1 MANEGP
7 VAVIGAG
14 GHAKVVIGALVA
26 AGRAV
31 AGVWDDDPA
40 KLGGTLL
47 GVPVLGPTAD
57 AVRAGFRPAVLAVGD
72 NRARQQLAAA
82 LDLDWVTVV
91 HPRAWVHPS
100 VRLGEGSVVFA
111 AAIVQPDTV
120 VGCHAIVNTGATIDH
135 DCEIGDFAH
144 VAPGVN
150 LSGGVRVGN
159 GTLLGVGSC
168 AVPGARI
175 GAWAVVG
182 AGAVVVDEVP
192 DGATVV
198 GAPARPAG
206 GSR

>member
-1 MANEGP
+1 MIDDGA
-7 VAVIGAG
+7 VTVIGAG
-14 GHAKVVIGALVA
+14 GHAKVVIGALAA

-47 GVPVLGPTAD
+47 GVPVLGPTAG
-57 AVRAGFRPAVLAVGD
+57 ATRGGRRPAVLAVGD
-72 NRARQQLAAA
+72 NHARQQLAAA

-100 VRLGEGSVVFA
+100 VRLGAGAVVFA
-111 AAIVQPDTV
+111 GAIVQPDTV
-120 VGCHAIVNTGATIDH
+120 VGRHAIINTGATIDH
-135 DCEIGDFAH
+135 DCEIGEFAH

-150 LSGGVRVGN
+150 LSGGVRVGD

-168 AVPGARI
+168 AVPGART

-192 DGATVV
+192 EGVTVV
-198 GAPARPAG
+198 GAPARPTSG
-206 GSR
+206 GR

>member
-1 MANEGP
+1 MIDDGA

-14 GHAKVVIGALVA
+14 GHAKVVIGALAA

-57 AVRAGFRPAVLAVGD
+57 LIRGSTRLAVLAVGD
-72 NRARQQLAAA
+72 NRARYRLAAS

-91 HPRAWVHPS
+91 HPHAWVHPS
-100 VRLGEGSVVFA
+100 VRLGPGAVVFA
-111 AAIVQPDTV
+111 GAIMQPDTV
-120 VGCHAIVNTGATIDH
+120 IGRHAIINTGATIDH
-135 DCEIGDFAH
+135 DCEIGEFAH

-150 LSGGVRVGN
+150 LSGGVRVGD
-159 GTLLGVGSC
+159 GALLGVGSC

-182 AGAVVVDEVP
+182 AGAVVVDKVP

-198 GAPARPAG
+198 GAPARPACRG
-206 GSR
+206 R